1 VWPFNRKKAPKA
13 PARPRVS
20 AHKIELTNGF
30 YNTKSGNYECK
41 HCTNKTS
48 TPGALNAHYFYHHSA
63 GHAERFQ
70 KKREYNRT
78 YRKEKRVRE
87 IKDTTLFN
95 KYLSNT
101 ATPEERAHIDAKLKV
116 EALKWLGGLFR

>member
-1 VWPFNRKKAPKA
+1 
-13 PARPRVS
+13 
-20 AHKIELTNGF
+20 
-30 YNTKSGNYECK
+30 
-41 HCTNKTS
+41 
-48 TPGALNAHYFYHHSA
+48 
-63 GHAERFQ
+63 
-70 KKREYNRT
+70 
-78 YRKEKRVRE
+78 VRE